1 VTPLHESPLYGELF
15 DGAVGDLEAALG
27 RRRFRLWFRDVALER
42 VVGRR
47 VTLGVPTEVHRT
59 WIEFNYASLL
69 EKAFAR
75 VLGEGVVVEL
85 RVSQRLEDRRAVRD
99 RLPADEASWTALLE
113 ERRPP
118 PTLVSYVGDESA
130 RFVVHLLRQTVH
142 GHGGRGSPTSITLWG
157 ESGSGKTHLLTA
169 LAREVEAQSPGAALY
184 LPARRFTHRFVTAV
198 RSRDPG
204 AVQGLQADLE
214 GRGLLLVDDLQDLV
228 NKPATQHALD
238 GLLERAE
245 RRGMRFVGAGRG
257 SPRDLP
263 GLSDR
268 LRSRLLGGV
277 VHRVRPPE
285 AERRAEALSV
295 RAASWGA
302 TLPAETAQT
311 ILSRAASFP
320 AACALCDRWAVVSQ
334 TEGTP
339 APAQWLDEIAPP
351 RAASTTRE
359 EIVRRAK
366 DLVARHYGIRAALLD
381 RPSKH
386 PSALLARRIAMY
398 LVYRAAALPL
408 ADLGKSFGLKSHSSA
423 GRALQ
428 QIRADRDRD
437 VGIEVTLDG
446 LLAEL

>member
-1 VTPLHESPLYGELF
+1 VTALHQEIF
-15 DGAVGDLEAALG
+15 DSAREDLEAALG

-47 VTLGVPTEVHRT
+47 VTLGVPTDVHRT
-59 WIEFNYASLL
+59 WIEFNYAALL

-85 RVSQRLEDRRAVRD
+85 RVSQRLEDRRVVRD
-99 RLPADEASWTALLE
+99 RLPADEAAWATLLE
-113 ERRPP
+113 DRRPP
-118 PTLVSYVGDESA
+118 PTLVSYVGDEAA
-130 RFVVHLLRQTVH
+130 RFVVQLLRQTVH
-142 GHGGRGSPTSITLWG
+142 GHGGHGAATAITLWG

-169 LAREVEAQSPGAALY
+169 LAREVEAQTPGAALY
-184 LPARRFTHRFVTAV
+184 LPARRFTHRFVSAV
-198 RSRDPG
+198 RSREPG

-214 GRGLLLVDDLQDLV
+214 GRRLLLVDDLQDLA

-245 RRGMRFVGAGRG
+245 RLGLRFVGASRG
-257 SPRDLP
+257 SPRDQA
-263 GLSDR
+263 GLSER

-277 VHRVRPPE
+277 VHRVRPPDPG
-285 AERRAEALSV
+285 RRVEALCV

-302 TLPAETAQT
+302 TMPAETAEA
-311 ILSRAASFP
+311 ILARSPSFP
-320 AACALCDRWAVVSQ
+320 AACTLCDRWAAVSQ
-334 TEGTP
+334 AEGLP
-339 APAQWLDEIAPP
+339 APAEWLEEMAPP
-351 RAASTTRE
+351 RAAVTTRE

-408 ADLGKSFGLKSHSSA
+408 ADLGKSFGLKSHTSA
-423 GRALQ
+423 GRALA

-437 VGIEVTLDG
+437 VSIEVTLDG

>member
-1 VTPLHESPLYGELF
+1 MTALHQEIF
-15 DGAVGDLEAALG
+15 DAAKGDLEAALG

-47 VTLGVPTEVHRT
+47 VTLGVPTDVHRT
-59 WIEFNYASLL
+59 WIEFNYAALL

-75 VLGEGVVVEL
+75 VLGEGVAVEL
-85 RVSQRLEDRRAVRD
+85 RVSQHLEDRRVVRD
-99 RLPADEASWTALLE
+99 RLPPDEAAWTALLE
-113 ERRPP
+113 ERRPQ
-118 PTLVSYVGDESA
+118 PTLVSYVGDEAA

-142 GHGGRGSPTSITLWG
+142 GHGGRGGPTSITLWG
-157 ESGSGKTHLLTA
+157 ETGSGKTHLLTA
-169 LAREVEAQSPGAALY
+169 TAREVEAQSPGAALY
-184 LPARRFTHRFVTAV
+184 IPARRFAHRFVSAV
-198 RSRDPG
+198 RSREPG

-214 GRGLLLVDDLQDLV
+214 GRRLLLVDDLQDLA

-245 RRGMRFVGAGRG
+245 RLGLRFVGAARG
-257 SPRDLP
+257 SPRDLV

-285 AERRAEALSV
+285 PGRRLETLSV

-302 TLPAETAQT
+302 TLPAETGEA
-311 ILSRAASFP
+311 ILSRSSSFP
-320 AACALCDRWAVVSQ
+320 AACVLCDRWAAVSQ
-334 TEGTP
+334 AEGLP
-339 APAQWLDEIAPP
+339 APAEWLGEMAPP
-351 RAASTTRE
+351 RAATTTRE

-408 ADLGKSFGLKSHSSA
+408 SDLGKSFGLKSHTSA
-423 GRALQ
+423 GRALA